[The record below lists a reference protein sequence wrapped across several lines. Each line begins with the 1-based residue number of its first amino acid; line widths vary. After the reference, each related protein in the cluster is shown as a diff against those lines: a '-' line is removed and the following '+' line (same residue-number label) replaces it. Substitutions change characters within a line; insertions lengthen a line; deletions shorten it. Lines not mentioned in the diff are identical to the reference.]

1 MSIEQAINDFWNSF
15 GVIAFH
21 EYSVPD
27 ERQLIEMGLQPYP
40 RITYSLQ
47 TNDFGTPTTMTA
59 SVWDRSTS
67 WKSTSELRDQI
78 INRIKDGGV
87 KINNGKIWIKTGE
100 PNSSPL
106 SDPDDTLKRIVI
118 NIEVEYLE
126 V

>member
-1 MSIEQAINDFWNSF
+1 
-15 GVIAFH
+15 
-21 EYSVPD
+21 
-27 ERQLIEMGLQPYP
+27 
-40 RITYSLQ
+40 
-47 TNDFGTPTTMTA
+47 MTA

-78 INRIKDGGV
+78 INRLKDGGV
-87 KINNGKIWIKTGE
+87 KINNGKIWIKTGV

-106 SDPDDTLKRIVI
+106 SDPGDTLKRIVI

>member
-1 MSIEQAINDFWNSF
+1 MSTEQAFSDFWNSF
-15 GVIAFH
+15 GVAAFH
-21 EYSVPD
+21 EASVPD
-27 ERQLIEMGLQPYP
+27 EVQFEEMGISPYP

-47 TNDFGTPTTMTA
+47 TNDFGIPTSLTA

-78 INRIKDGGV
+78 INRIKEGGI
-87 KINNGKIWIKTGE
+87 KINDGKIWIKTGA
-100 PNSSPL
+100 PRSSPM
-106 SDPDDTLKRIVI
+106 SDPDDTIKRIVI